1 MNRFVRLIPALLIA
15 TGAHGFAQQEITLE
29 EIRVEAKIDFRLEPP
44 SAPAVRFLVDELTA
58 RADLRR
64 ATELRVANQSSLTT
78 LLDLSR
84 FIPIPLGASDNRVD
98 TFFLQNYTRAD
109 LNPREP
115 NPLFSPER
123 VKVEH

>member
-1 MNRFVRLIPALLIA
+1 MNRFARLVPALLLA
-15 TGAHGFAQQEITLE
+15 TGAHGFAQQEITIE
-29 EIRVEAKIDFRLEPP
+29 EIRVEAKIDLRLEPP
-44 SAPAVRFLVDELTA
+44 SVSAVRFLVDELTA

-109 LNPREP
+109 LNPRES